1 MNFEWLNFKN
11 LKNLIFKKDNFLVSN
26 VINMDYIFKDCH
38 TLTSL
43 NLDNFITSK
52 GTSMNELFYSCYSLK
67 YLNIIQFNTSLV
79 IRMTW
84 NIL

>member
-1 MNFEWLNFKN
+1 
-11 LKNLIFKKDNFLVSN
+11 
-26 VINMDYIFKDCH
+26 MDYIFKDCH

-79 IRMTW
+79 INMT
-84 NIL
+84 

>member
-1 MNFEWLNFKN
+1 
-11 LKNLIFKKDNFLVSN
+11 
-26 VINMDYIFKDCH
+26 MDYIFKDCH

-67 YLNIIQFNTSLV
+67 YLNIIHFNTSLV
-79 IRMTW
+79 IKMT
-84 NIL
+84 